1 MTQRS
6 DIVTFMPTGTSAA
19 DAALLSF
26 TPDRTSPV
34 PLYFQV
40 ATHLEDAIVSGS
52 IPPGSRFE
60 NEIQLADRLGLSRPT
75 MRRAMQRLVDKG
87 LIVRRRGVG
96 TRVVHPTVRRP
107 LELSSLHE
115 DLRAAGQDP
124 TTELLGFEH
133 VAASAEVAEA
143 LQIAEGARVVRLDRL
158 RSAHGSPIARMT
170 NFLPEALVTFD
181 EGALEGSGLYA
192 LLRRAGINLHSAT
205 QTIGARSARGTEA
218 RILGESRGAA
228 LLTMTRTTY
237 DDNGTAVE
245 YGTHLYAASRYNFV
259 MTLLAT

>member
-1 MTQRS
+1 M
-6 DIVTFMPTGTSAA
+6 TFMRASTA
-19 DAALLSF
+19 DAEAAIRTF

-40 ATHLEDAIVSGS
+40 ATHLEDAIVSGA
-52 IPPGSRFE
+52 IPPGTRFE

-75 MRRAMQRLVDKG
+75 MRRAMQHLVDKG
-87 LIVRRRGVG
+87 LVVRRRGVG

-115 DLRAAGQDP
+115 DLRAAGQEP
-124 TTELLGFEH
+124 TTRLLGFAHEK
-133 VAASAEVAEA
+133 ASSEVADA
-143 LQIAEGARVVRLDRL
+143 LQLAAGADVVRLDRL
-158 RSAHGSPIARMT
+158 RAAHGSPIARMT
-170 NFLPEALVTFD
+170 NYLPAAHVSFD
-181 EGALEGSGLYA
+181 AAALESAGLYA
-192 LLRRAGINLHSAT
+192 LLRRGGITLHSAT

-218 RILGESRGAA
+218 RVLGETRGAA
-228 LLTMTRTTY
+228 LLTMTRITY
-237 DDNGTAVE
+237 DDNGAAVE